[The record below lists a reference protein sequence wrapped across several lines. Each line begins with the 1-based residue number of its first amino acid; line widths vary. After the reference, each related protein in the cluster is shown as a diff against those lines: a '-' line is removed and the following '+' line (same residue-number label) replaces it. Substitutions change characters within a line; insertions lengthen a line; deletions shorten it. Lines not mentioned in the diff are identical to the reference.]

1 MTKDDKVIIGRI
13 ETPASLAIANG
24 SDVTTS
30 FKPVP
35 MPVPA
40 DAHDAFSATIAAV
53 ISSQARNIR
62 FRGTLDATFKL
73 PFPFG
78 QPTIRGIAFDC
89 NNLFAGFSGMND
101 ITFVSLV
108 SNIKDDPNKKQTIT
122 FRANIKSPSVIG
134 IKAGDIAF
142 SLEGPAGPI
151 GETTIKGFSLKRGDN
166 ILTVIAVID
175 LSLPG
180 ATEFISGLD
189 AAGSTVILIGSGSSP
204 ANAALLPA
212 ILAMK
217 LNVAI
222 PQKFTLETV

>member
-134 IKAGDIAF
+134 
-142 SLEGPAGPI
+142 PAGPI